1 MKKSEKRARR
11 YERELFPA
19 LLILFLQKRKANIR
33 NAPNGR
39 DGDQEGGDLHSLGLD
54 VGTDIE
60 RERFFFFVG
69 EVSAGSR
76 LKKKG
81 PLSSL
86 LLLRVGLDKDDR
98 RIDCNSL
105 RRDVGAHS
113 GEADAHGREVDQLGG
128 QGDARDGVAIF
139 FLVFEKSKS

>member
-1 MKKSEKRARR
+1 VFKKKWLKKREKRARR

-60 RERFFFFVG
+60 RERFFFVE
-69 EVSAGSR
+69 EVSAGLR

-81 PLSSL
+81 PPLFSSSL
-86 LLLRVGLDKDDR
+86 TRWAG
-98 RIDCNSL
+98 
-105 RRDVGAHS
+105 
-113 GEADAHGREVDQLGG
+113 
-128 QGDARDGVAIF
+128 
-139 FLVFEKSKS
+139 